1 MKQGHDKGEFAFAIM
16 LCVIGMLPVTG
27 LLSGIVYDDSIREST
42 GWLLF
47 NIALLML
54 GIKMEWIFMKYTFRV
69 YRREFNGIRDICRTT
84 SSLWSEL
91 KKEMR
96 NAR

>member
-1 MKQGHDKGEFAFAIM
+1 MEKHDKGEFVFAIM

-54 GIKMEWIFMKYTFRV
+54 GIKVEWIFMKYTFRV